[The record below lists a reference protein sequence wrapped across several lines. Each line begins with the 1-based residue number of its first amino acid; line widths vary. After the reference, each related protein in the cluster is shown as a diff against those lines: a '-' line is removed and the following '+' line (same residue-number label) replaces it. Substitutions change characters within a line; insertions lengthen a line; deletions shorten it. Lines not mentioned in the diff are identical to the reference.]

1 MLYARW
7 QQIVRDHADARA
19 LSDLASGRIW
29 SFRELAGEAE
39 RLPSPGERFVHP
51 QGHVPEFI
59 FEVLRGWR
67 TRRVV
72 WPLEPGQTAPALP
85 TPPAPCV
92 HLKTTSAST
101 GTPRVV
107 AFTAS
112 QLAAD
117 ATNIVATMG
126 LRPDWPNLGV
136 ISLAH
141 SYGFSNLVLP
151 LLLHGIP
158 LILAPSPLPE
168 AMRQAA
174 ASHPALTLPA
184 VPALWRAWHEVVAVP
199 PNVRLAISAGAPLS
213 PGLEQTLF
221 RACGLKVHNFYGA
234 TECGGIAYDAS
245 FNPREDDAFVG
256 APMCNVRLALNETG
270 CLTVQSGAAGETYW
284 PEPDPALGNG
294 RFETSDLAE
303 LSEGRVLL
311 RGRAGDQINV
321 AGRKVLPE
329 TIEQALR
336 THPGVRECVVF
347 GVPSPDAPRAEV
359 IVACLAAEAGV
370 GRETLRSFLLA
381 RLPEWCVPREWRFV
395 PELATNARGKISRA
409 EWRQWFVTAGSGLK
423 A

>member
-7 QQIVRDHADARA
+7 QQIVRDHADVRA
-19 LSDLASGRIW
+19 LSDLASGRRW

-39 RLPSPGERFVHP
+39 GLTSPGEPFVHP
-51 QGHVPEFI
+51 KGHTPEFI
-59 FEVLRGWR
+59 FEVLHGWR

-72 WPLEPGQTAPALP
+72 WPLEPSQTAPALP
-85 TPPAPCV
+85 APPAQCV

-112 QLAAD
+112 QLATD
-117 ATNIVATMG
+117 ASNIVATMG

-174 ASHPALTLPA
+174 ADYPALTLPA
-184 VPALWRAWHEVVAVP
+184 VPALWRAWHEAAALP

-213 PGLEQTLF
+213 AGLEQTVF
-221 RACGLKVHNFYGA
+221 RAYGLKIHNFYGA

-245 FNPREDDAFVG
+245 PHPREDDAFVG
-256 APMCNVRLALNETG
+256 APMSNVRLALSGTG

-284 PEPDPALGNG
+284 PVPDLALGNG

-303 LSEGRVLL
+303 LRDDRVYL
-311 RGRAGDQINV
+311 RGRASDQINV
-321 AGRKVLPE
+321 AGRKVLPD

-336 THPGVRECVVF
+336 AHPGVRECIVF
-347 GVPSPDAPRAEV
+347 GVPSPDAPRAET
-359 IVACLAAEAGV
+359 IVACVATEAGV
-370 GRETLRSFLLA
+370 GRDALRSFLLT

-409 EWRQWFVTAGSGLK
+409 EWRQRFVMAGSGLK